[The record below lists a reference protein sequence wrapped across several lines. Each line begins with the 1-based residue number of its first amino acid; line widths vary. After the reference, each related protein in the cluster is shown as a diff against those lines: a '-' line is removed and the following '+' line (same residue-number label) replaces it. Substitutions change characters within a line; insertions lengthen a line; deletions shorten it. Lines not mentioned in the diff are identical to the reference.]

1 MLGGISMANPKIQ
14 TGLRID
20 ETTYGKLKTLS
31 ERENRSLNN
40 LIDYVIK
47 SYLSNYEKENGTI
60 PVAPYPEN

>member
-1 MLGGISMANPKIQ
+1 MAISKIQ

-31 ERENRSLNN
+31 ESENRSLNN
-40 LIDYVIK
+40 LVEYILK
-47 SYLSNYEKENGTI
+47 SYLSEYEKSNGSI